1 MHSWNS
7 DPVVLGSGSFVVT
20 GSRVSAMMWR
30 FSFFER
36 ARVFRTS
43 MGPKT
48 SRAWKPGKRRTP
60 KVAGIADRVG

>member
-1 MHSWNS
+1 M
-7 DPVVLGSGSFVVT
+7 VT
-20 GSRVSAMMWR
+20 GSRVSAIMWR

-36 ARVFRTS
+36 ARVLRTS

-60 KVAGIADRVG
+60 KVVGIANGVG